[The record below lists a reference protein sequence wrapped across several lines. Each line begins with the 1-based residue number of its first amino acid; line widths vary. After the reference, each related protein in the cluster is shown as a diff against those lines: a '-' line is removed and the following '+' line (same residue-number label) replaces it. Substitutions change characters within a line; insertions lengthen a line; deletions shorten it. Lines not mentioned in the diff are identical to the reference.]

1 MKILILFIVLYLH
14 IYDDYYA
21 QGILANMKQREW
33 WEKQYT
39 GSIANKDK
47 QRELYGKDY
56 LMALAEHAFSWVFIT
71 HLPYLIMIVINPALV
86 PLYIVSII
94 VNTVIHAIV
103 DDMKANKKKINLIT
117 DQSIHFG
124 QILVTWLVWCL
135 I

>member
-1 MKILILFIVLYLH
+1 MKILILFIILYLH

-21 QGILANMKQREW
+21 QGILASMKQREW

-47 QRELYGKDY
+47 QRELYGR
-56 LMALAEHAFSWVFIT
+56 AEHAFSWAFIT
-71 HLPYLIMIVINPALV
+71 HLPYLIMVVINPALV
-86 PLYIVSII
+86 PLYIISVI

-103 DDMKANKKKINLIT
+103 DNTKANKKKINLIT

>member
-1 MKILILFIVLYLH
+1 MKILILFIILYLH

-47 QRELYGKDY
+47 QRKLYGKDY
-56 LMALAEHAFSWVFIT
+56 LMALAEHAFSWAFIT
-71 HLPYLIMIVINPALV
+71 HLPYLIMTVINPALV
-86 PLYIVSII
+86 PLYIISII

-124 QILVTWLVWCL
+124 QILVTWLVWGL